1 MAPGKW
7 GHGRAVCRRQM
18 FNFPVSYRL
27 RFMQSQA
34 TDPYS
39 QAIRGLYS
47 LIQSGSHGQAVI
59 QSLPY
64 SLCHTVL
71 PYSHVNICPAAARAI
86 SIGGPWSHQPIQQS
100 KQQTNQPNQKVN
112 EPTRP
117 VSSKT
122 PNDQI
127 PNPKKKTK
135 SPYRQNNQIC
145 SIHPI
150 SHLR

>member
-34 TDPYS
+34 QIHTVRQYVGYTVSYS
-39 QAIRGLYS
+39 QAHMVGPS
-47 LIQSGSHGQAVI
+47 
-59 QSLPY
+59 Y
-64 SLCHTVL
+64 SLCHTVFAIQSL

-100 KQQTNQPNQKVN
+100 KQQTNQPNQKVK

-117 VSSKT
+117 VSSKSPT
-122 PNDQI
+122 DQM
-127 PNPKKKTK
+127 PNPRKTK
-135 SPYRQNNQIC
+135 SPYRQKNQIC